1 MKIKMRRA
9 LATFPSNII
18 PVENVHSPKYGA
30 KQSLEGLKQQQKI
43 LAVTQ
48 MGDLSE
54 WGVGAM
60 AANPDEHIP
69 EAEET
74 SRLAVLDLDWDRIR
88 AADILVVLRSFL
100 DKVRACNAYQ
110 FLVELRSNPFLLCK
124 CPGMLSLTWCP
135 PGLVTHML
143 RARDET
149 AFWVVCRG
157 SASSG

>member
-1 MKIKMRRA
+1 MKMRYA
-9 LATFPSNII
+9 LATCPSNIT
-18 PVENVHSPKYGA
+18 PFEDVHSPSFRA
-30 KQSLEGLKQQQKI
+30 KQTLEGLEQRQKI

-69 EAEET
+69 ESEET

-110 FLVELRSNPFLLCK
+110 FLVELRSSPFLLCK

-135 PGLVTHML
+135 PGHVTHML
-143 RARDET
+143 RARNET

>member
-1 MKIKMRRA
+1 MKMKMRCA
-9 LATFPSNII
+9 LATCPSNITS
-18 PVENVHSPKYGA
+18 VENVHSPKFRA
-30 KQSLEGLKQQQKI
+30 KQPLEGLKQQQQI

-48 MGDLSE
+48 LGDLSE

-100 DKVRACNAYQ
+100 DKVRACNASQ
-110 FLVELRSNPFLLCK
+110 SLVELGSSPFLLCK
-124 CPGMLSLTWCP
+124 CPGILSSTWCP
-135 PGLVTHML
+135 PGHVL
-143 RARDET
+143 RPRNER

-157 SASSG
+157 SASRG